1 MLTSENL
8 LDPVVLLVA
17 CRRLGEA
24 EELAR
29 ERVSQM
35 AKAAAVD
42 RLAKA
47 RAAKALAD
55 ILLEGGKTEA
65 ATPHVL
71 EARRLYRPF
80 RNDAALSAEVDLTL
94 AQHAAHD
101 RRTLEAEEI
110 LSEATARAADVPGAE
125 VASARLWRYAAHLQ
139 IIRWEI
145 AKGDAM
151 IGEALRAV
159 QRAASAARGAGA
171 SGSAEVSLLLSQVLF
186 TQGEVA
192 FMRDDAARARASTEA
207 ALDVAE
213 TELRGLVEYV
223 LFARARAAHAHRVF
237 GDAARAEELEARAES
252 RHG

>member
-1 MLTSENL
+1 MQTPETL
-8 LDPVVLLVA
+8 LDPVLLLVA
-17 CRRLGEA
+17 CRRLDAA

-29 ERVSQM
+29 ERVSRL
-35 AKAAAVD
+35 ATAPHVD

-47 RAAKALAD
+47 RATKALAD
-55 ILLEGGKTEA
+55 LLLEGGKTEA
-65 ATPHVL
+65 AAPHVL

-80 RNDAALSAEVDLTL
+80 RNDVALSAEVDLTL

-125 VASARLWRYAAHLQ
+125 VPNARLWRYAAHLQ

-145 AKGDAM
+145 EKGDAM
-151 IGEALRAV
+151 IGEALRAA
-159 QRAASAARGAGA
+159 QRAASTARGGEA
-171 SGSAEVSLLLSQVLF
+171 SLLLSQVLF

-192 FMRDDAARARASTEA
+192 FMREDAARARASTEA

-213 TELRGLVEYV
+213 TDLRGVMEYV
-223 LFARARAAHAHRVF
+223 LFARARAAHAYRVF
-237 GDAARAEELEARAES
+237 GDTAKAEELEARAES
-252 RHG
+252 RHV